1 MINFAGVEGWSG
13 EYLRLRWDC
22 FSGGQNDQGKGSRQ
36 REIWSTSRNADHA
49 KNGTSSKCCHTLRS
63 INWQRYNIQFYS
75 KKQNYKNFL
84 ELSKNTDLQL
94 SFDILWLKIGW
105 LTIDIGIRYSEC
117 HLTEQNFKIILEL
130 AKNSKLHLLFD
141 TSWVK
146 NGRLEQE
153 MQIMQKLKSFKC
165 CHTLR
170 SINWQI
176 YNIQSYPKTQ
186 NFEKLSLKTV

>member
-1 MINFAGVEGWSG
+1 MAQNWLINNW
-13 EYLRLRWDC
+13 YRYKI
-22 FSGGQNDQGKGSRQ
+22 Q
-36 REIWSTSRNADHA
+36 
-49 KNGTSSKCCHTLRS
+49 CHP
-63 INWQRYNIQFYS
+63 
-75 KKQNYKNFL
+75 
-84 ELSKNTDLQL
+84 
-94 SFDILWLKIGW
+94 
-105 LTIDIGIRYSEC
+105 
-117 HLTEQNFKIILEL
+117 TEQNFKIILEL

-186 NFEKLSLKTV
+186 NFEKFVFKNCLKNLIFIVHLTHFGSKLVDYIEQEIQSMSINWQRYSLQLFQKSNTLKIFLELSKILIFIFHLTHFGSKLVD